1 MEDRNEETWWLF
13 YLHVRKKYNN
23 LYYITINK
31 WQQLLDPKK
40 KFTIFSLPTASRF
53 ATEVFFVIW
62 EVLISS
68 LFSSSV
74 FSNTFEGDNSTIF
87 FKQFTILPCIF

>member
-13 YLHVRKKYNN
+13 YLHGRKKN

-40 KFTIFSLPTASRF
+40 LLFSPYIKASRF
-53 ATEVFFVIW
+53 ATEVFFCYLRSIDFIV
-62 EVLISS
+62 VSK
-68 LFSSSV
+68 FY
-74 FSNTFEGDNSTIF
+74 F
-87 FKQFTILPCIF
+87 